1 MTATEQIFYPALGK
15 SLEDVQKTL
24 NGSIL
29 VVPTVS
35 VANVPQLAIDLLIHS
50 LGLTLVGRLSD
61 KYLYPFAGPRDAPSL
76 PTPTTPISSGISTA
90 IEVYNSPKLNL
101 TVIQLRA
108 PPLPN
113 CRRAFVRSTL
123 APFVSQFKF
132 SETIVAGSS
141 NAALSEA
148 VPPPRFKLFHK
159 KSGPSADLAGV
170 DSLSSRLAGLS
181 IGKDLAGEMA
191 SEAPLS
197 PVELPESGFT
207 LDALVEIAALQ
218 GPSISGQST
227 STGKPTLAKVC
238 AAVIYVY
245 EGDNF
250 YDAHEFADRLAAV
263 CGLDVSAVKSA
274 LPQPPKKRH
283 ATGEEPPKWVEPL
296 SWQGV
301 YGKEIP
307 IGLEEGLYS

>member
-1 MTATEQIFYPALGK
+1 
-15 SLEDVQKTL
+15 
-24 NGSIL
+24 
-29 VVPTVS
+29 
-35 VANVPQLAIDLLIHS
+35 
-50 LGLTLVGRLSD
+50 
-61 KYLYPFAGPRDAPSL
+61 
-76 PTPTTPISSGISTA
+76 
-90 IEVYNSPKLNL
+90 
-101 TVIQLRA
+101 
-108 PPLPN
+108 
-113 CRRAFVRSTL
+113 
-123 APFVSQFKF
+123 
-132 SETIVAGSS
+132 
-141 NAALSEA
+141 
-148 VPPPRFKLFHK
+148 
-159 KSGPSADLAGV
+159 
-170 DSLSSRLAGLS
+170 
-181 IGKDLAGEMA
+181 MA

-283 ATGEEPPKWVEPL
+283 ATGEEPPNGSSHYPGKVSTERKSPL
-296 SWQGV
+296 GWKKVFILNLYIVILFIYLFITINPSFSFNS
-301 YGKEIP
+301 KER
-307 IGLEEGLYS
+307 STF